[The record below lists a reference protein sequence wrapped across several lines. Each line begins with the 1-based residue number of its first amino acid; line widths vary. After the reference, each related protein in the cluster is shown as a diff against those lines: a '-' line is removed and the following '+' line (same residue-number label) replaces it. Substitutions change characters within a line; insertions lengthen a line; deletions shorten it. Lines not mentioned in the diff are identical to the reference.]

1 MSGQEST
8 PEGNED
14 NAQTPSGRKPDDSGQ
29 ERTMDEENWIKIQY
43 TLQDMEGWV
52 PQELIDRLQP
62 VVDDYRTKTPE
73 EVEHLEKFLDALKE
87 YCHRQKEGSDRG
99 NQIINLDKRI
109 FYIIMVAAVVVAGPR
124 KVKVYVQVTGQTSGA
139 HKTILGQLSKN
150 NSTQVEFTNNVEDSY
165 LIIVFCPIGSRAGS
179 DVAAA
184 MGNLPVSA
192 RHKPVVLVPM
202 HHTRDHDYSV
212 GKTWSED
219 NSGVVLEVHV
229 LFHETQPGLL
239 PCDRNN
245 EAVKQIQDV
254 LYKYSK
260 HHNSCN
266 P

>member
-1 MSGQEST
+1 MMSGQEST
-8 PEGNED
+8 PEENED
-14 NAQTPSGRKPDDSGQ
+14 DAQVFNLWWTTTEPRPQKKREKTWAAVFSRRARK
-29 ERTMDEENWIKIQY
+29 RT
-43 TLQDMEGWV
+43 
-52 PQELIDRLQP
+52 
-62 VVDDYRTKTPE
+62 
-73 EVEHLEKFLDALKE
+73 
-87 YCHRQKEGSDRG
+87 
-99 NQIINLDKRI
+99 
-109 FYIIMVAAVVVAGPR
+109 FYIIMVAVVAGYQE
-124 KVKVYVQVTGQTSGA
+124 VKVYVQVTGQTSGA

-150 NSTQVEFTNNVEDSY
+150 NSTQVEFTNNVEYSN
-165 LIIVFCPIGSRAGS
+165 IVIVFCPIGSRAGS

-219 NSGVVLEVHV
+219 NPGVVLEVHV

-239 PCDRNN
+239 PCDRNKK
-245 EAVKQIQDV
+245 AVQQIQDV